1 MGSEPADTE
10 LLGRLSADPAA
21 FEIFY
26 RRHVDRVIGF
36 TARRVRDPADVA
48 DLVASTFL
56 TVLTAAR
63 SYDESRGEPTAWLLG
78 ITARLIAGAR
88 RRRGREAAAAARIA
102 GRRLIDAS
110 DIERL
115 EERIDA
121 ARASEAVRGALGRLK
136 PRAREALLLAGP
148 DGLTSRQA
156 AAVLGISP
164 AAFRMRLTSALVGP
178 ARIDGQRAIELRQ
191 GTAARGMLRIWV
203 SPDTYLPIRTVSTP
217 PGVPAASPQAIRDDY
232 TWLPDTAANRR
243 QLTRSVAIPAG
254 FRQVSP
260 H

>member
-63 SYDESRGEPTAWLLG
+63 SYDESRGEPAAWLLG
-78 ITARLIAGAR
+78 ITARLIAGPAGAR
-88 RRRGREAAAAARIA
+88 RRQPRRDRRAA
-102 GRRLIDAS
+102 IDAS

-121 ARASEAVRGALGRLK
+121 ARPARPCAGARQK
-136 PRAREALLLAGP
+136 PRAG
-148 DGLTSRQA
+148 SA
-156 AAVLGISP
+156 AAGKPGQATHARRRRAGISP
-164 AAFRMRLTSALVGP
+164 AAFRCG
-178 ARIDGQRAIELRQ
+178 
-191 GTAARGMLRIWV
+191 
-203 SPDTYLPIRTVSTP
+203 
-217 PGVPAASPQAIRDDY
+217 
-232 TWLPDTAANRR
+232 
-243 QLTRSVAIPAG
+243 
-254 FRQVSP
+254 
-260 H
+260 

>member
-63 SYDESRGEPTAWLLG
+63 SYDESRGEPAAWLLG

-88 RRRGREAAAAARIA
+88 RRRGREAAA
-102 GRRLIDAS
+102 
-110 DIERL
+110 
-115 EERIDA
+115 
-121 ARASEAVRGALGRLK
+121 
-136 PRAREALLLAGP
+136 
-148 DGLTSRQA
+148 
-156 AAVLGISP
+156 
-164 AAFRMRLTSALVGP
+164 
-178 ARIDGQRAIELRQ
+178 
-191 GTAARGMLRIWV
+191 
-203 SPDTYLPIRTVSTP
+203 LPIRTVSTP
-217 PGVPAASPQAIRDDY
+217 AGDPASSPQAIRDDY
-232 TWLPDTAANRR
+232 TWLPDTAANRS
-243 QLTRSVAIPAG
+243 QLTRAVAIPAG

>member
-121 ARASEAVRGALGRLK
+121 ARAS
-136 PRAREALLLAGP
+136 
-148 DGLTSRQA
+148 
-156 AAVLGISP
+156 
-164 AAFRMRLTSALVGP
+164 
-178 ARIDGQRAIELRQ
+178 
-191 GTAARGMLRIWV
+191 
-203 SPDTYLPIRTVSTP
+203 
-217 PGVPAASPQAIRDDY
+217 
-232 TWLPDTAANRR
+232 
-243 QLTRSVAIPAG
+243 
-254 FRQVSP
+254 
-260 H
+260 